1 VGEEKEQEGRRKE
14 RERNHDNIIICI
26 SVTTGSDYMVES
38 LLDFTFSSMEP
49 GEIMCVNVSV
59 VDDEIDEPTEQFE
72 FYFIP
77 ILDDAPVTFG
87 DPLAACVNIQDN
99 DSEFLLL

>member
-1 VGEEKEQEGRRKE
+1 
-14 RERNHDNIIICI
+14 
-26 SVTTGSDYMVES
+26 MVES

-49 GEIMCVNVSV
+49 GEIMCVNASA

-77 ILDDAPVTFG
+77 LSDGASVTFG
-87 DPLAACVNIQDN
+87 DPLTACVNIQDN
-99 DSEFLLL
+99 EGEFLLH